1 MPTVISSIPTYNEKI
16 FDTFF
21 YNLTTYLDFFFST
34 YLVYK
39 YIYQPWVN
47 HNIHCAIR

>member
-1 MPTVISSIPTYNEKI
+1 MIQWYTLMSTIPGVRSSIPTSNDKD

-21 YNLTTYLDFFFST
+21 YNLTYLDFFST

-39 YIYQPWVN
+39 C
-47 HNIHCAIR
+47 IHQT